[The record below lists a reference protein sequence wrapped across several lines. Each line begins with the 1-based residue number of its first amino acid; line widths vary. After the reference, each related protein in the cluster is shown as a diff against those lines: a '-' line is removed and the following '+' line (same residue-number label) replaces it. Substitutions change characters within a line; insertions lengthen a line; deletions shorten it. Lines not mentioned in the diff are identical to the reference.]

1 MPLDEHSVQAVQASR
16 WFQSPWMVLV
26 TVLLG
31 TSMPLADTTSMN
43 VGRFFI
49 TRALDSDPNEARWL
63 GGGYS
68 LFVAIGIPLSHR
80 LLSFFPPRTLYTLAT
95 LAFMTG
101 SVISMN
107 AHFMPG
113 MMLGRSLQGIAGG
126 ILLPLS
132 VTLLTASFPE
142 EKRATGLLLFSLGN
156 ALAVSLGPTLG
167 GDLVDFAG
175 WRWTMGIHLPLG
187 FATLLLVQLTLE
199 DHTIEDLRRFDMP
212 GWLLFGV
219 SSFFLVYALMEGERF
234 GWHSHF
240 IFMNFLLFL
249 VMFFSYFLWAALFS
263 DPIFPLELFSYP
275 GFVLLS
281 AINLFRSISVFGRLY
296 LLPLFLED
304 FYHFQAHQA
313 GHLIMTGALV
323 ELLIPVLG
331 TLVSTHGKL
340 PWLTISVG
348 TFFLGLA
355 NVAYV
360 KLPVDAYPF
369 FEVLLPNLVFGIGM
383 AMVQVSIT
391 PLVQSTLPSRLFR
404 NGNVTQLTIM
414 FLGGTLGTVLA
425 RHFLNDL
432 VPVFLTQ
439 RSFSPLTGRGTGGQA
454 TIEYLSREY
463 SYNMDFWIMGIIAL
477 LASALAFWGLLLH
490 VGPRLLPPPVEAP
503 GTTRSKHSPAD

>member
-1 MPLDEHSVQAVQASR
+1 
-16 WFQSPWMVLV
+16 MVLV

-95 LAFMTG
+95 LGFMTG

-107 AHFMPG
+107 AHFMPA
-113 MMLGRSLQGIAGG
+113 MMVGRSLQGIAGG

-142 EKRATGLLLFSLGN
+142 EKRANGLLLFSLGN

-212 GWLLFGV
+212 GWLLFGIA
-219 SSFFLVYALMEGERF
+219 SFFLVYALMEGERF

-240 IFMNFLLFL
+240 IFINFLLFL
-249 VMFFSYFLWAALFS
+249 GMFFSYFLWAALFS
-263 DPIFPLELFSYP
+263 DPIFPLELFQYP
-275 GFVLLS
+275 GFIVLS
-281 AINLFRSISVFGRLY
+281 VINLFRSMSVFGRLY

-331 TLVSTHGKL
+331 TLLSNHVKL
-340 PWLTISVG
+340 PWITIGFG

-355 NVAYV
+355 NVAYL
-360 KLPVDAYPF
+360 KLPVNAYPF
-369 FEVLLPNLVFGIGM
+369 FEILLPNLVFGIGM

-391 PLVQSTLPSRLFR
+391 PLVQFTLPSRLFR
-404 NGNVTQLTIM
+404 IGNVTQLTIM

-439 RSFSPLTGRGTGGQA
+439 RPFSPVQGEGTA
-454 TIEYLSREY
+454 HLDSIAYLSREY

-477 LASALAFWGLLLH
+477 IASGLAFLWLLVH
-490 VGPRLLPPPVEAP
+490 VLPQ
-503 GTTRSKHSPAD
+503 TLSTSKKAFNTETSQNSPES

>member
-1 MPLDEHSVQAVQASR
+1 
-16 WFQSPWMVLV
+16 MVLV

-219 SSFFLVYALMEGERF
+219 SSFFSSMRSWKGRDLAGTAI
-234 GWHSHF
+234 S
-240 IFMNFLLFL
+240 FL
-249 VMFFSYFLWAALFS
+249 
-263 DPIFPLELFSYP
+263 
-275 GFVLLS
+275 
-281 AINLFRSISVFGRLY
+281 
-296 LLPLFLED
+296 
-304 FYHFQAHQA
+304 
-313 GHLIMTGALV
+313 
-323 ELLIPVLG
+323 
-331 TLVSTHGKL
+331 
-340 PWLTISVG
+340 
-348 TFFLGLA
+348 
-355 NVAYV
+355 
-360 KLPVDAYPF
+360 
-369 FEVLLPNLVFGIGM
+369 
-383 AMVQVSIT
+383 
-391 PLVQSTLPSRLFR
+391 
-404 NGNVTQLTIM
+404 
-414 FLGGTLGTVLA
+414 
-425 RHFLNDL
+425 
-432 VPVFLTQ
+432 
-439 RSFSPLTGRGTGGQA
+439 
-454 TIEYLSREY
+454 
-463 SYNMDFWIMGIIAL
+463 
-477 LASALAFWGLLLH
+477 
-490 VGPRLLPPPVEAP
+490 
-503 GTTRSKHSPAD
+503 